1 MFFMLSYSQYNLI
14 SNYTIEDVSGFDIPS
29 GTGGILAFNSSFDNT
44 SNGGGSL
51 KFTNENADGTDNF
64 KATQIGSAEM
74 TKSGAGLY
82 LLKFYV
88 RGPQNARVKAAI
100 SNGTGVFNWAEFS
113 TNLANSDSNITRI
126 TTADTWQEVSSYMT
140 LVEDWATVKLYNT
153 STSANTE
160 IYYDD
165 ISLTKVNSPKELID
179 NNSFNSD
186 VSGSGWELG
195 NTNFVG
201 EYTTDV
207 DHTNLIGSGS
217 FKLVHDD
224 AGSTSDHIKFSATNP
239 NNFGGA
245 GTYVLTF
252 WVYSTLGEWI
262 KAQVSHLDVNGSQS
276 FTQCEFS
283 ESLVGGNTES
293 TRVAQN
299 NTWQKVTSTFTMP
312 DSGYA
317 TVKLYSVKSSSGNN
331 VDTYF
336 DDITL
341 KRVVDAEIAQTD
353 FSGWEVENASSS
365 VDETS
370 GIHTLQMDNGS
381 PTLTNFD
388 SYIDSSTAQ
397 YITVELKNNSEND
410 GLSLI
415 YPKWDGS
422 GNTFV
427 TIDIDPMSTN
437 NDFTEY
443 TFTMAD
449 ASYKGNI
456 ENLSIRVRKKN
467 DSGGYFGSLPQSNQ
481 SGDVEFKTI
490 TYSETNSIT
499 DYNKNSF
506 TVFPNPVDEVLF
518 IDSEFKLQSEI
529 YNMSGQKMLDS
540 SSNSINISKLPK
552 GVYLLKRGKNI
563 KKFIKK

>member
-1 MFFMLSYSQYNLI
+1 
-14 SNYTIEDVSGFDIPS
+14 
-29 GTGGILAFNSSFDNT
+29 
-44 SNGGGSL
+44 
-51 KFTNENADGTDNF
+51 
-64 KATQIGSAEM
+64 
-74 TKSGAGLY
+74 
-82 LLKFYV
+82 
-88 RGPQNARVKAAI
+88 
-100 SNGTGVFNWAEFS
+100 
-113 TNLANSDSNITRI
+113 
-126 TTADTWQEVSSYMT
+126 
-140 LVEDWATVKLYNT
+140 
-153 STSANTE
+153 
-160 IYYDD
+160 
-165 ISLTKVNSPKELID
+165 
-179 NNSFNSD
+179 
-186 VSGSGWELG
+186 
-195 NTNFVG
+195 
-201 EYTTDV
+201 
-207 DHTNLIGSGS
+207 
-217 FKLVHDD
+217 
-224 AGSTSDHIKFSATNP
+224 
-239 NNFGGA
+239 
-245 GTYVLTF
+245 
-252 WVYSTLGEWI
+252 
-262 KAQVSHLDVNGSQS
+262 
-276 FTQCEFS
+276 
-283 ESLVGGNTES
+283 
-293 TRVAQN
+293 
-299 NTWQKVTSTFTMP
+299 MP

-317 TVKLYSVKSSSGNN
+317 TVKLYSVKSSSGSNI
-331 VDTYF
+331 DTYF

-353 FSGWEVENASSS
+353 FSGWDVENASSS

-370 GIHTLQMDNGS
+370 GIHTLNMDNGS

-388 SYIDSSTAQ
+388 SYINSSTAQ

-443 TFTMAD
+443 TFTMAN